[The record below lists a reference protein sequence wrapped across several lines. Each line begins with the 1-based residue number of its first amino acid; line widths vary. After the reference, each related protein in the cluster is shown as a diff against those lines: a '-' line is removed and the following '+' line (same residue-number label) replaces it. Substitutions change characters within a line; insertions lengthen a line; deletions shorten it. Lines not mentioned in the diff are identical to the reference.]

1 MRVLDRPIAKFVA
14 ARCRLLGLS
23 RRTCET
29 YSYSLAAFEDW
40 CGCSA
45 EAASQ
50 EQAAAYQMA
59 KAGSG
64 AGWMSLFLNRCAL
77 VFLFRQMHGVE
88 LDPQLLPPMRRPK
101 LRQVQ
106 IPDPWEVGTVLEA
119 IGCPLMR
126 LYCRFV
132 YATGMRLQEAAHVRF
147 ADLDPVD
154 RSVVVRRPKGGRQR
168 RTILPDTLLAHLR
181 EHRRPWCGD
190 TLIFSRDGSPV
201 DADRVGDTANSWLAR
216 ARRRTGL
223 GRHLTVHRL
232 RHAFATHLHERG
244 VGLGE
249 LQRLLGHA
257 SIHTTMHY
265 IGLREA
271 RRAEIAQVG
280 DLLAALPS
288 PEPRQQR
295 ISFTGED

>member
-1 MRVLDRPIAKFVA
+1 MRVLDRPIAHLVA
-14 ARCRLLGLS
+14 DRCRLLGMS
-23 RRTCET
+23 ERT
-29 YSYSLAAFEDW
+29 YGSYAGRLVALEDW
-40 CGCSA
+40 CGRSA
-45 EAASQ
+45 LEVTQ
-50 EQAAAYQMA
+50 EQAAAYQLHNTR
-59 KAGSG
+59 AGASKG
-64 AGWMSLFLNRCAL
+64 TLFHDRCAL
-77 VFLFRQMHGVE
+77 AFLFQRMRGE
-88 LDPQLLPPMRRPK
+88 KLDLHLLPRLRRPPI
-101 LRQVQ
+101 RTMRVA
-106 IPDPWEVGTVLEA
+106 DPWEIGTVLA
-119 IGCPLMR
+119 VIGCPVVR

-132 YATGMRLQEAAHVRF
+132 YATGLRLQEAAHVCF
-147 ADLDPVD
+147 ADLDLVD
-154 RSVVVRRPKGGRQR
+154 RSVLVRVGKGARMR
-168 RTILPDTLLAHLR
+168 RTILPDTLLALLR
-181 EHRRPWCGD
+181 DFRRPWDGEK
-190 TLIFSRDGSPV
+190 LIFSRDGSIR
-201 DADRVGDTANSWLAR
+201 DAIRLAESANSWLAR